1 MTKEKVIIAI
11 KDLPE
16 EFHLDELFERLVF
29 IEDIEAAR
37 KEVREGKTI
46 PHEEVKKNIE
56 SWRK

>member
-1 MTKEKVIIAI
+1 MTKEIVATAI

-29 IEDIEAAR
+29 VEEVEAAR

-46 PHEEVKKNIE
+46 PLEEVKKIVKE
-56 SWRK
+56 WQK